1 MIKILWSIHNSAW
14 LLIWMDMLF
23 DRRKYIDSDKKFI
36 LTIFLSGMLWYGLQ
50 KYLSWIPLLLLL
62 TILGYLLWN
71 GSVEKVASLVVSYV
85 FIWTVLLG
93 LVEHFLTNAEFCAQ
107 AGWLILNS
115 ILISAIRHKGIG
127 KTFTALNLLK
137 TFGIAFFSTAFLC
150 DSFMDMIYGNAIQ
163 NYVFLS
169 CLVSLLLMVC
179 FCFCQ
184 SQLKMQISV
193 LDTQYDLIESQYVR
207 AQNFYAE
214 NAKLYHDIKHHLRAL
229 ERLLQNGDQREALA
243 YIESVQEPLQCK
255 MIPVHTGV
263 DIVDTVIYEAKEK
276 AEQRNILLLV
286 ETPILPSG
294 LKLEDREFCVLFANL
309 LNNALEAAKE
319 QIRLNIAITAGFLV
333 IEMKNDYKE
342 KPVVENNHFV
352 SEREQDSLAHGWG
365 MKIIEQIVE
374 KYQGELSIRVDMQVS
389 INIDGRAIIGGQ
401 ISAFCGQIMII
412 IKK

>member
-1 MIKILWSIHNSAW
+1 
-14 LLIWMDMLF
+14 MDMLF
-23 DRRKYIDSDKKFI
+23 DRRKYIASDKKFI

-150 DSFMDMIYGNAIQ
+150 DFFMDMIYGNAIQ

-179 FCFCQ
+179 FCFRQ

-276 AEQRNILLLV
+276 AEQRNILLQV
-286 ETPILPSG
+286 ETPILPSE
-294 LKLEDREFCVLFANL
+294 LKIEDRELCVLCANL
-309 LNNALEAAKE
+309 LDNALKAAKE
-319 QIRLNIAITAGFLV
+319 QIKLNIAIAAGFLV
-333 IEMKNDYKE
+333 IEMENDYKE
-342 KPVVENNHFV
+342 KPLVKNNHFV
-352 SEREQDSLAHGWG
+352 SETEQGSLAHGWG

-374 KYQGELSIRVDMQVS
+374 KYHGELTIRVDVQVS
-389 INIDGRAIIGGQ
+389 IKMLLDVL
-401 ISAFCGQIMII
+401 
-412 IKK
+412 

>member
-1 MIKILWSIHNSAW
+1 MQMIKILWSIHNSAW

-150 DSFMDMIYGNAIQ
+150 DFFMDMIYGNAIQ

-276 AEQRNILLLV
+276 AEQRNILLQV
-286 ETPILPSG
+286 ETPILPSE
-294 LKLEDREFCVLFANL
+294 LKIEDRELCVLCANL
-309 LNNALEAAKE
+309 LDNALKAAKE
-319 QIRLNIAITAGFLV
+319 QIKLNIAIAAGFLV
-333 IEMKNDYKE
+333 IEMENDYKE
-342 KPVVENNHFV
+342 KPLVKNNHFV
-352 SEREQDSLAHGWG
+352 SETEQGSLAHGWG

-389 INIDGRAIIGGQ
+389 IKILMDVL
-401 ISAFCGQIMII
+401 
-412 IKK
+412 

>member
-1 MIKILWSIHNSAW
+1 MQMIKILWSIHNSAW

-150 DSFMDMIYGNAIQ
+150 DFFMDMIYGNAIQ

-179 FCFCQ
+179 FCFRQ

-263 DIVDTVIYEAKEK
+263 DIVDTVICEAKEK

-294 LKLEDREFCVLFANL
+294 LKLEDRELCVLCANL
-309 LNNALEAAKE
+309 LDNALKAAKE
-319 QIRLNIAITAGFLV
+319 QIKLNIAIAAGFLV
-333 IEMKNDYKE
+333 IEMENDYKE
-342 KPVVENNHFV
+342 KPLVKNNHFV
-352 SEREQDSLAHGWG
+352 SETEQGSLAHGWG

-374 KYQGELSIRVDMQVS
+374 KYHGELTIRVDVQVS
-389 INIDGRAIIGGQ
+389 IKMLLDVL
-401 ISAFCGQIMII
+401 
-412 IKK
+412 

>member
-1 MIKILWSIHNSAW
+1 MQMIKILWSIHNSAW

-150 DSFMDMIYGNAIQ
+150 DFFMDMIYGNAIQ

-179 FCFCQ
+179 FCFRQ

-276 AEQRNILLLV
+276 AEQRNILLQV
-286 ETPILPSG
+286 ETPILPSE
-294 LKLEDREFCVLFANL
+294 LKIEDRELCVLCANL
-309 LNNALEAAKE
+309 LDNALKAAKE
-319 QIRLNIAITAGFLV
+319 QIKLNIAIAAGFLV
-333 IEMKNDYKE
+333 IEMENDYKV
-342 KPVVENNHFV
+342 KPLVKNNHFV
-352 SEREQDSLAHGWG
+352 SETEQGSLAHGWG

-374 KYQGELSIRVDMQVS
+374 KYHGELTIRVDVQVS
-389 INIDGRAIIGGQ
+389 IKMLLDVL
-401 ISAFCGQIMII
+401 
-412 IKK
+412 

>member
-1 MIKILWSIHNSAW
+1 MQMIKILWSIHNSAW

-23 DRRKYIDSDKKFI
+23 DRRKYIDSDKKFK

-150 DSFMDMIYGNAIQ
+150 DFFMDMIYGNAIQ

-263 DIVDTVIYEAKEK
+263 DIVDTIIYEAKEK
-276 AEQRNILLLV
+276 AEQRNILLQV
-286 ETPILPSG
+286 ETPILPSE
-294 LKLEDREFCVLFANL
+294 LKIEDRELCVLCANL
-309 LNNALEAAKE
+309 LDNALKAAKE
-319 QIRLNIAITAGFLV
+319 QIKLNIAIAAGFLV
-333 IEMKNDYKE
+333 IEMENDYKE
-342 KPVVENNHFV
+342 KPLVKNNHFV
-352 SEREQDSLAHGWG
+352 SETEQGSLAHGWG

-374 KYQGELSIRVDMQVS
+374 KYHGELTIRVDVQVS
-389 INIDGRAIIGGQ
+389 IKMLLDVL
-401 ISAFCGQIMII
+401 
-412 IKK
+412 

>member
-1 MIKILWSIHNSAW
+1 MQMIKILWSIHNSAW

-115 ILISAIRHKGIG
+115 RLISAIRHKGIG

-150 DSFMDMIYGNAIQ
+150 DFFMDMIYGNAIQ

-179 FCFCQ
+179 FCFRQ

-276 AEQRNILLLV
+276 AEQRNILLQV
-286 ETPILPSG
+286 ETPILPSE
-294 LKLEDREFCVLFANL
+294 LKIEDRELCVLCANL
-309 LNNALEAAKE
+309 LDNALKAAKE
-319 QIRLNIAITAGFLV
+319 QIKLNIAIAAGFLV
-333 IEMKNDYKE
+333 IEMENDYKE
-342 KPVVENNHFV
+342 KPLVKNNHFV
-352 SEREQDSLAHGWG
+352 SETEQGSLAHGWG

-374 KYQGELSIRVDMQVS
+374 KYHGELTIRVDVQVS
-389 INIDGRAIIGGQ
+389 IKMLLDVL
-401 ISAFCGQIMII
+401 
-412 IKK
+412 

>member
-1 MIKILWSIHNSAW
+1 MESRIQMIKILWSIHNSAW
-14 LLIWMDMLF
+14 LLIWMDRLF

-36 LTIFLSGMLWYGLQ
+36 VTIFLSGMLWYGLQ

-93 LVEHFLTNAEFCAQ
+93 LVEHFWTNAEFCAQ
-107 AGWLILNS
+107 AGWLILNG
-115 ILISAIRHKGIG
+115 ISAIRHKVIG

-150 DSFMDMIYGNAIQ
+150 DFFMDMIYGNAIQ

-169 CLVSLLLMVC
+169 CLVSLLLTVC
-179 FCFCQ
+179 FYFRQ

-207 AQNFYAE
+207 AQNFYTE

-229 ERLLQNGDQREALA
+229 ERLLQNGDRREALA

-276 AEQRNILLLV
+276 AEQRNILLVV

-365 MKIIEQIVE
+365 IKIIEQIVE

-389 INIDGRAIIGGQ
+389 IKILMDVL
-401 ISAFCGQIMII
+401 
-412 IKK
+412 

>member
-1 MIKILWSIHNSAW
+1 MQMIKILWSIHNSAW

-276 AEQRNILLLV
+276 AEQRNILLVV

-294 LKLEDREFCVLFANL
+294 LKLEDREFCVLCANL
-309 LNNALEAAKE
+309 LDNALKAAKE
-319 QIRLNIAITAGFLV
+319 QIKLNIAIAAGFLV
-333 IEMKNDYKE
+333 IEMENDYKE
-342 KPVVENNHFV
+342 KPLVKNNHFV
-352 SEREQDSLAHGWG
+352 SETEQGSLAHGWG

-374 KYQGELSIRVDMQVS
+374 KYHGELTIRVDVQVS
-389 INIDGRAIIGGQ
+389 IKMLLDVL
-401 ISAFCGQIMII
+401 
-412 IKK
+412 

>member
-36 LTIFLSGMLWYGLQ
+36 VTIFLSGMLWYGLQ

-93 LVEHFLTNAEFCAQ
+93 LVEHFWTNAEFCAQ
-107 AGWLILNS
+107 AGWLILNG

-150 DSFMDMIYGNAIQ
+150 DFFMDMIYGNAIQ

-169 CLVSLLLMVC
+169 CLVSLLLMVY
-179 FCFCQ
+179 FYFRQ

-207 AQNFYAE
+207 AQNFYTE

-243 YIESVQEPLQCK
+243 YIESVQEPLQCN
-255 MIPVHTGV
+255 MIPVLTGV
-263 DIVDTVIYEAKEK
+263 EIVDTVIYEAKEK
-276 AEQRNILLLV
+276 AEQRNILLVV

-294 LKLEDREFCVLFANL
+294 LKLEDRELCVLFANL

-333 IEMKNDYKE
+333 IEMQNDYKE
-342 KPVVENNHFV
+342 KPVVKNNHFV
-352 SEREQDSLAHGWG
+352 AEREQDSLAHGWG

-374 KYQGELSIRVDMQVS
+374 KYHGELSIRVDMQVS
-389 INIDGRAIIGGQ
+389 IKILMDVL
-401 ISAFCGQIMII
+401 
-412 IKK
+412 

>member
-1 MIKILWSIHNSAW
+1 MESRIQMIKILWSIHNSAW

-36 LTIFLSGMLWYGLQ
+36 VTIFLSGMLWYGLQ

-93 LVEHFLTNAEFCAQ
+93 LVEHFWTNAEFCAQ
-107 AGWLILNS
+107 AGWLILNG
-115 ILISAIRHKGIG
+115 ILISAIRHKVIG

-150 DSFMDMIYGNAIQ
+150 DFFMDMIYGNAIQ

-179 FCFCQ
+179 FYFRQ

-193 LDTQYDLIESQYVR
+193 LDTQYELIESQYVR
-207 AQNFYAE
+207 AQNFYTE

-229 ERLLQNGDQREALA
+229 ERLLQNGDRREALA

-276 AEQRNILLLV
+276 AEQRNILLVV

-333 IEMKNDYKE
+333 IEMQNDYKE
-342 KPVVENNHFV
+342 KPVVKNNHFV

-389 INIDGRAIIGGQ
+389 IKILMDVL
-401 ISAFCGQIMII
+401 
-412 IKK
+412 

>member
-93 LVEHFLTNAEFCAQ
+93 LVEHFWTNAEFCAQ
-107 AGWLILNS
+107 AGWLILNG
-115 ILISAIRHKGIG
+115 ILISAIRHKVIG

-150 DSFMDMIYGNAIQ
+150 DFFMDMIYGNAIQ

-179 FCFCQ
+179 FYFRQ

-193 LDTQYDLIESQYVR
+193 LDTQYELIESQYVR
-207 AQNFYAE
+207 AQNFYTE

-229 ERLLQNGDQREALA
+229 ERLLQNGDRREALA

-263 DIVDTVIYEAKEK
+263 DIVDAVIYEAKEK
-276 AEQRNILLLV
+276 AEQRNILLVV

-333 IEMKNDYKE
+333 IEMQNDYKE
-342 KPVVENNHFV
+342 KPVVKNNHFV

-389 INIDGRAIIGGQ
+389 IKILMDVL
-401 ISAFCGQIMII
+401 
-412 IKK
+412 

>member
-1 MIKILWSIHNSAW
+1 MQMIKILWSIHNSAW

-127 KTFTALNLLK
+127 RTFTALNLLK

-150 DSFMDMIYGNAIQ
+150 DFFMDMIYGNAIQ

-179 FCFCQ
+179 FCFRQ

-276 AEQRNILLLV
+276 AEQRNILLQV
-286 ETPILPSG
+286 ETPILPSE
-294 LKLEDREFCVLFANL
+294 LKIEDRELCVLCANL
-309 LNNALEAAKE
+309 LDNALKAAKE
-319 QIRLNIAITAGFLV
+319 QIKLNIAIAAGFLV
-333 IEMKNDYKE
+333 IEMENDYKE
-342 KPVVENNHFV
+342 KPLVKNNHFV
-352 SEREQDSLAHGWG
+352 SETEQGSLAHGWG

-374 KYQGELSIRVDMQVS
+374 KYHGELTIRVDVQVS
-389 INIDGRAIIGGQ
+389 IKMLLDVL
-401 ISAFCGQIMII
+401 
-412 IKK
+412 

>member
-1 MIKILWSIHNSAW
+1 MQMIKILWSIHNSAW

-150 DSFMDMIYGNAIQ
+150 DFFMDMIYGNAIQ
-163 NYVFLS
+163 NYVFRS

-179 FCFCQ
+179 FCFRQ

-276 AEQRNILLLV
+276 AEQRNILLQV
-286 ETPILPSG
+286 ETPILPSE
-294 LKLEDREFCVLFANL
+294 LKIEDRELCVLCANL
-309 LNNALEAAKE
+309 LDNALKAAKE
-319 QIRLNIAITAGFLV
+319 QIKLNIAIAAGFLV
-333 IEMKNDYKE
+333 IEMENDFKE
-342 KPVVENNHFV
+342 KPLVKNYHFV
-352 SEREQDSLAHGWG
+352 SETEQGSLAHGWG

-374 KYQGELSIRVDMQVS
+374 KYHGELTIRVDVQVS
-389 INIDGRAIIGGQ
+389 IKMLLDVL
-401 ISAFCGQIMII
+401 
-412 IKK
+412 

>member
-71 GSVEKVASLVVSYV
+71 GSVEEIASLVVSYV

-93 LVEHFLTNAEFCAQ
+93 LMEHFWTNAEFCAQ
-107 AGWLILNS
+107 SGWLILNG

-137 TFGIAFFSTAFLC
+137 TFGIAFFSTAFLG
-150 DSFMDMIYGNAIQ
+150 DFFMDMIYGNAIQ

-169 CLVSLLLMVC
+169 CLVSLLLMVY
-179 FCFCQ
+179 FYFHQ

-207 AQNFYAE
+207 AQNFYTE

-229 ERLLQNGDQREALA
+229 ERLLQNGDQKEALS

-276 AEQRNILLLV
+276 AEQRNILLVV

-294 LKLEDREFCVLFANL
+294 LKLEDREFCVLCANL
-309 LNNALEAAKE
+309 LNNALEASKE

-389 INIDGRAIIGGQ
+389 IKILLDVQ
-401 ISAFCGQIMII
+401 
-412 IKK
+412 

>member
-1 MIKILWSIHNSAW
+1 MESRIQMIKILWSIHNSAW

-23 DRRKYIDSDKKFI
+23 DRRKYIDSNKKFI

-93 LVEHFLTNAEFCAQ
+93 LVEHFWTNAEFCAQ
-107 AGWLILNS
+107 AGWLILNG
-115 ILISAIRHKGIG
+115 ILISAIRHKVIG

-150 DSFMDMIYGNAIQ
+150 DFFMDMIYGNAIQ

-179 FCFCQ
+179 FYFRQ
-184 SQLKMQISV
+184 SQLKIQISV
-193 LDTQYDLIESQYVR
+193 LDTQYELIESQYVR
-207 AQNFYAE
+207 AQNFYTE

-229 ERLLQNGDQREALA
+229 ERLLQNGDRREALA

-263 DIVDTVIYEAKEK
+263 DIVDAVIYEAKEK
-276 AEQRNILLLV
+276 AEQRNILLVV

-333 IEMKNDYKE
+333 IEMQNDYKE
-342 KPVVENNHFV
+342 KPVVKNNHFV

-389 INIDGRAIIGGQ
+389 IKILMDVL
-401 ISAFCGQIMII
+401 
-412 IKK
+412 

>member
-1 MIKILWSIHNSAW
+1 MESRIQMIKILWSIHNSAW

-93 LVEHFLTNAEFCAQ
+93 LVEHFWTNAEFCAQ
-107 AGWLILNS
+107 AGWLILNG

-150 DSFMDMIYGNAIQ
+150 DFFMDMIYGNAIQ

-179 FCFCQ
+179 FYFRQ

-207 AQNFYAE
+207 AQNFYTE

-229 ERLLQNGDQREALA
+229 ERLLQNGDRREALA

-276 AEQRNILLLV
+276 AEQRNILLVV

-333 IEMKNDYKE
+333 IEMQNDYKE
-342 KPVVENNHFV
+342 KPVVKNNHFV

-389 INIDGRAIIGGQ
+389 IKILMDVL
-401 ISAFCGQIMII
+401 
-412 IKK
+412 

>member
-1 MIKILWSIHNSAW
+1 MQMIKILWSIHNSAW

-150 DSFMDMIYGNAIQ
+150 DFFMDMIYGNAIQ

-243 YIESVQEPLQCK
+243 YIESVQDPLQCK

-276 AEQRNILLLV
+276 AEQRNILLVV

-333 IEMKNDYKE
+333 IEMQNDYKE
-342 KPVVENNHFV
+342 KPVVKNNHFV

-374 KYQGELSIRVDMQVS
+374 KYHGELTIRVDVQVS
-389 INIDGRAIIGGQ
+389 IKMLLDVL
-401 ISAFCGQIMII
+401 
-412 IKK
+412 

>member
-1 MIKILWSIHNSAW
+1 MQMIKILWSIHNSAW

-150 DSFMDMIYGNAIQ
+150 DFFMDMIYGNAIQ
-163 NYVFLS
+163 NYAFLS

-179 FCFCQ
+179 FCFRQ

-276 AEQRNILLLV
+276 AEQRNILLQV
-286 ETPILPSG
+286 ETPILPSE
-294 LKLEDREFCVLFANL
+294 LKIEDRELCVLCANL
-309 LNNALEAAKE
+309 LDNALKAAKE
-319 QIRLNIAITAGFLV
+319 QIKLNIAIAAGFLV
-333 IEMKNDYKE
+333 IEMENDYKE
-342 KPVVENNHFV
+342 KPLVKNNHFV
-352 SEREQDSLAHGWG
+352 SETEQGSLAHGWG

-374 KYQGELSIRVDMQVS
+374 KYHGELTIRVDVQVS
-389 INIDGRAIIGGQ
+389 IKMLLDVL
-401 ISAFCGQIMII
+401 
-412 IKK
+412 

>member
-1 MIKILWSIHNSAW
+1 MQMIKILWSIHNSAW

-150 DSFMDMIYGNAIQ
+150 DFFMDMIYGNAIQ

-179 FCFCQ
+179 FCFRQ

-276 AEQRNILLLV
+276 AEQRNILLQV
-286 ETPILPSG
+286 EPPILPSE
-294 LKLEDREFCVLFANL
+294 LKIEDRELCVLCANL
-309 LNNALEAAKE
+309 LDNALKAAKE
-319 QIRLNIAITAGFLV
+319 QIKLNIAIAAGFLV
-333 IEMKNDYKE
+333 IEMENDYKE
-342 KPVVENNHFV
+342 KPLVKNNHFV
-352 SEREQDSLAHGWG
+352 SETEQGSLAHGWG

-374 KYQGELSIRVDMQVS
+374 KYHGELTIRVDVQVS
-389 INIDGRAIIGGQ
+389 IKMLLDVL
-401 ISAFCGQIMII
+401 
-412 IKK
+412 

>member
-1 MIKILWSIHNSAW
+1 MESRMQMIKILWSIHNSAW

-150 DSFMDMIYGNAIQ
+150 DFFMDMIYGNAIQ
-163 NYVFLS
+163 NYVFRS

-179 FCFCQ
+179 FCFRQ

-276 AEQRNILLLV
+276 AEQRNILLQV
-286 ETPILPSG
+286 ETPILPSE
-294 LKLEDREFCVLFANL
+294 LKIEDRELCVLCANL
-309 LNNALEAAKE
+309 LDNALKAAKE
-319 QIRLNIAITAGFLV
+319 QIKLNIAIAAGFLV
-333 IEMKNDYKE
+333 IEMENDYKE
-342 KPVVENNHFV
+342 KPLVKNNHFV
-352 SEREQDSLAHGWG
+352 SETEQGSLAHGWG

-374 KYQGELSIRVDMQVS
+374 KYHGELTIRVDVQVS
-389 INIDGRAIIGGQ
+389 IKMLLDVL
-401 ISAFCGQIMII
+401 
-412 IKK
+412 

>member
-93 LVEHFLTNAEFCAQ
+93 LVEHFWTNAEFCAQ
-107 AGWLILNS
+107 SGWLILNG

-150 DSFMDMIYGNAIQ
+150 DFFMDMIYGNAIQ

-169 CLVSLLLMVC
+169 CLVSLLLMVY
-179 FCFCQ
+179 FYFRQ

-207 AQNFYAE
+207 AQNFYTE

-229 ERLLQNGDQREALA
+229 ERLLQNGDQKEALS

-276 AEQRNILLLV
+276 AEQRNILLVV

-294 LKLEDREFCVLFANL
+294 LKLEDREFCVLCANL
-309 LNNALEAAKE
+309 LNNALEASKE

-389 INIDGRAIIGGQ
+389 IKILLDVQ
-401 ISAFCGQIMII
+401 
-412 IKK
+412 

>member
-1 MIKILWSIHNSAW
+1 MQMIKILWSIHNSAW

-150 DSFMDMIYGNAIQ
+150 DFFMDMIYGNAIQ

-179 FCFCQ
+179 FCFRQ

-276 AEQRNILLLV
+276 AEQRNILLQV
-286 ETPILPSG
+286 ETPILPSE
-294 LKLEDREFCVLFANL
+294 LKIEDRELCVLCANL
-309 LNNALEAAKE
+309 LDNALKAAKE
-319 QIRLNIAITAGFLV
+319 QIKLNIAIAAGFLV
-333 IEMKNDYKE
+333 IEMENDYKE
-342 KPVVENNHFV
+342 KPLVKNNHFV
-352 SEREQDSLAHGWG
+352 SETEQGSLAHGWG

-374 KYQGELSIRVDMQVS
+374 KYHGELTIRVDVQVS
-389 INIDGRAIIGGQ
+389 IKILNSFLKFPCEGE
-401 ISAFCGQIMII
+401 S
-412 IKK
+412 

>member
-1 MIKILWSIHNSAW
+1 MENGVQMIKILWSIHNSAW

-36 LTIFLSGMLWYGLQ
+36 LTILLSGMLWYGLQ

-93 LVEHFLTNAEFCAQ
+93 LVEHFWTNAEFCAQ
-107 AGWLILNS
+107 AGWMIING

-150 DSFMDMIYGNAIQ
+150 DFFMDMIYGNAIQ

-169 CLVSLLLMVC
+169 CLVSLLLMVY
-179 FCFCQ
+179 FYFRQ

-207 AQNFYAE
+207 AQNFYTE

-229 ERLLQNGDQREALA
+229 ERLLQNGDQREALS

-276 AEQRNILLLV
+276 AEQRNILLVV

-333 IEMKNDYKE
+333 IEMQNDYKE
-342 KPVVENNHFV
+342 KPVVKNNHFV

-389 INIDGRAIIGGQ
+389 IKILMDVL
-401 ISAFCGQIMII
+401 
-412 IKK
+412 

>member
-1 MIKILWSIHNSAW
+1 MESRIQMIKILWSIHNSAW

-23 DRRKYIDSDKKFI
+23 DRRKYIDSDKKFK

-93 LVEHFLTNAEFCAQ
+93 LVEHFWTNAEFCAQ
-107 AGWLILNS
+107 AGWLILNG

-150 DSFMDMIYGNAIQ
+150 DFFMDMIYGNAIQ

-179 FCFCQ
+179 FYFRQ

-193 LDTQYDLIESQYVR
+193 LDTQYELIESQYVR
-207 AQNFYAE
+207 AQNFYTE

-229 ERLLQNGDQREALA
+229 ERLLQNGDRREALA

-276 AEQRNILLLV
+276 AEQRNILLVV

-333 IEMKNDYKE
+333 IEMQNDYKE
-342 KPVVENNHFV
+342 KPVVKNNHFV

-389 INIDGRAIIGGQ
+389 IKILMDVL
-401 ISAFCGQIMII
+401 
-412 IKK
+412 

>member
-1 MIKILWSIHNSAW
+1 MESRIQMIKILWSIHNSTW
-14 LLIWMDMLF
+14 LLIWMDKLF
-23 DRRKYIDSDKKFI
+23 DRRKYINSDKKYI
-36 LTIFLSGMLWYGLQ
+36 LTILLSGMLWYGLQ

-71 GSVEKVASLVVSYV
+71 GSVEEIASLIVSYV

-93 LVEHFLTNAEFCAQ
+93 LMEHFWTNAEFCAQ
-107 AGWLILNS
+107 AGWLIING
-115 ILISAIRHKGIG
+115 ILISDIRHKVIE
-127 KTFTALNLLK
+127 KTFTVLNLLK
-137 TFGIAFFSTAFLC
+137 AFGIVFFSTVFLC
-150 DSFMDMIYGNAIQ
+150 DFFIDMIYGNAIQ
-163 NYVFLS
+163 NYVFLF
-169 CLVSLLLMVC
+169 CLVSLLLMVY
-179 FCFCQ
+179 FYFRQ
-184 SQLKMQISV
+184 SQLKMQISA

-229 ERLLQNGDQREALA
+229 ERLLQHGDQREALA

-276 AEQRNILLLV
+276 AEQRNILLVV

-294 LKLEDREFCVLFANL
+294 LKLGDREFCVLFANL

-333 IEMKNDYKE
+333 IEMQNDYKE
-342 KPVVENNHFV
+342 KPVVKNNHFV

-374 KYQGELSIRVDMQVS
+374 KYHGELSIRVDMQVS
-389 INIDGRAIIGGQ
+389 IKILLDVL
-401 ISAFCGQIMII
+401 
-412 IKK
+412 

>member
-1 MIKILWSIHNSAW
+1 MQMIKILWSIHNSAW

-150 DSFMDMIYGNAIQ
+150 DFFMDMIYGNAIQ

-179 FCFCQ
+179 FCFRQ

-207 AQNFYAE
+207 AQNFYTE

-229 ERLLQNGDQREALA
+229 ERLLQHGDQREALA

-276 AEQRNILLLV
+276 AEQRNILLQV
-286 ETPILPSG
+286 ETPILPSE
-294 LKLEDREFCVLFANL
+294 LKIEDRELCVLCANL
-309 LNNALEAAKE
+309 LDNALKAAKE
-319 QIRLNIAITAGFLV
+319 QIKLNIAIAAGFLV
-333 IEMKNDYKE
+333 IEMENDYKE
-342 KPVVENNHFV
+342 KPLVKNNHFV
-352 SEREQDSLAHGWG
+352 SETEQGSLAHGWG

-374 KYQGELSIRVDMQVS
+374 KYHGELTIRVDVQVS
-389 INIDGRAIIGGQ
+389 IKMLLDVL
-401 ISAFCGQIMII
+401 
-412 IKK
+412 

>member
-1 MIKILWSIHNSAW
+1 MQMIKILWSIHNSAW

-23 DRRKYIDSDKKFI
+23 DRRKYIDSDKKYI
-36 LTIFLSGMLWYGLQ
+36 LTILLSGMLWYGLQ

-62 TILGYLLWN
+62 TILEYLLWN
-71 GSVEKVASLVVSYV
+71 GAVEKVASLVVSYV
-85 FIWTVLLG
+85 FIWTALLG
-93 LVEHFLTNAEFCAQ
+93 LMEHFWTNAEFCAQ
-107 AGWLILNS
+107 AGWLILNG

-150 DSFMDMIYGNAIQ
+150 DFFIDMIYGNAIQ
-163 NYVFLS
+163 NYVFLF
-169 CLVSLLLMVC
+169 CLVSLLLMVY
-179 FCFCQ
+179 FYFRQ

-207 AQNFYAE
+207 AQNFYTE

-229 ERLLQNGDQREALA
+229 ERLLQNGAQREALA
-243 YIESVQEPLQCK
+243 YIESMQEPLQCK

-276 AEQRNILLLV
+276 AEQRNILLVV

-294 LKLEDREFCVLFANL
+294 LKLEDREFCVLCANL
-309 LNNALEAAKE
+309 LDNALKAAKE
-319 QIRLNIAITAGFLV
+319 QIKLNIAIAAGFLV
-333 IEMKNDYKE
+333 IEMENDYKE
-342 KPVVENNHFV
+342 KPLVKNNHFV
-352 SEREQDSLAHGWG
+352 SETEQGSLAHGWG

-374 KYQGELSIRVDMQVS
+374 KYQGELTIRVDIQV
-389 INIDGRAIIGGQ
+389 R
-401 ISAFCGQIMII
+401 
-412 IKK
+412 IKMLLDVL

>member
-1 MIKILWSIHNSAW
+1 MENGVQMIKILWSIHNSAW

-36 LTIFLSGMLWYGLQ
+36 VTIFLSGMLWYGLQ

-150 DSFMDMIYGNAIQ
+150 DFFMDMIYGNAIQ

-179 FCFCQ
+179 FCFRQ

-207 AQNFYAE
+207 AQNFYTE

-229 ERLLQNGDQREALA
+229 ERLLQHGDQREALA

-276 AEQRNILLLV
+276 AEQRNILLQV
-286 ETPILPSG
+286 ETPILPSE
-294 LKLEDREFCVLFANL
+294 LKIEDRELCVLCANL
-309 LNNALEAAKE
+309 LDNALKAAKE
-319 QIRLNIAITAGFLV
+319 QIKLNIAIAAGFLV
-333 IEMKNDYKE
+333 IEMENDYKE
-342 KPVVENNHFV
+342 KPLVKNNHFV
-352 SEREQDSLAHGWG
+352 SETEQGSLAHGWG

-374 KYQGELSIRVDMQVS
+374 KYHGELTIRVDVQVS
-389 INIDGRAIIGGQ
+389 IKMLLDVL
-401 ISAFCGQIMII
+401 
-412 IKK
+412 

>member
-71 GSVEKVASLVVSYV
+71 GSVEEIASLVVSYV

-93 LVEHFLTNAEFCAQ
+93 LMEHFWTNAEFCAQ
-107 AGWLILNS
+107 SGWLILNG

-150 DSFMDMIYGNAIQ
+150 DFFMDMIYGNAIQ

-169 CLVSLLLMVC
+169 CLVSLLLMVY
-179 FCFCQ
+179 FYFHQ

-207 AQNFYAE
+207 AQNFYTE

-229 ERLLQNGDQREALA
+229 ERLLQNGDQREALS

-276 AEQRNILLLV
+276 AEQRNILLVV

-294 LKLEDREFCVLFANL
+294 LKLEDREFCVLCANL
-309 LNNALEAAKE
+309 LNNALEASKE

-389 INIDGRAIIGGQ
+389 IKILLDVQ
-401 ISAFCGQIMII
+401 
-412 IKK
+412 

>member
-1 MIKILWSIHNSAW
+1 MQMIKILWSIHNSAW

-23 DRRKYIDSDKKFI
+23 DRRKYIESDKKFI

-150 DSFMDMIYGNAIQ
+150 DFFMDMIYGNAIQ

-179 FCFCQ
+179 FCFRQ

-276 AEQRNILLLV
+276 AEQRNILLQV
-286 ETPILPSG
+286 ETPILPSE
-294 LKLEDREFCVLFANL
+294 LKIEDRELCVLCANL
-309 LNNALEAAKE
+309 LDNALKAAKE
-319 QIRLNIAITAGFLV
+319 QIKLNIAIAAGFLV
-333 IEMKNDYKE
+333 IEMENDYKE
-342 KPVVENNHFV
+342 KPLVKNNHFV
-352 SEREQDSLAHGWG
+352 SETEQGSLAHGWG

-374 KYQGELSIRVDMQVS
+374 KYHGELTIRVDVQVS
-389 INIDGRAIIGGQ
+389 IKMLLDVL
-401 ISAFCGQIMII
+401 
-412 IKK
+412 

>member
-1 MIKILWSIHNSAW
+1 MQMIKILWSIHNSAW

-93 LVEHFLTNAEFCAQ
+93 LVEHFWTNAEFCAQ
-107 AGWLILNS
+107 AGWLILNG
-115 ILISAIRHKGIG
+115 ILISAIRHKVIG

-150 DSFMDMIYGNAIQ
+150 DFFMDMIYGNAIQ

-179 FCFCQ
+179 FCFRQ

-276 AEQRNILLLV
+276 AEQRNILLQV
-286 ETPILPSG
+286 ETPILPSE
-294 LKLEDREFCVLFANL
+294 LKIEDRELCVLCANL
-309 LNNALEAAKE
+309 LDNALKAAKE
-319 QIRLNIAITAGFLV
+319 QIKLNIAIAAGFLV
-333 IEMKNDYKE
+333 IEMENDYKE
-342 KPVVENNHFV
+342 KPLVKNNHFV
-352 SEREQDSLAHGWG
+352 SETEQGSLAHGWG

-374 KYQGELSIRVDMQVS
+374 KYHGELTIRVDVQVS
-389 INIDGRAIIGGQ
+389 IKMLLDVL
-401 ISAFCGQIMII
+401 
-412 IKK
+412 

>member
-1 MIKILWSIHNSAW
+1 MENGVQMIKILWSIHNSAW

-36 LTIFLSGMLWYGLQ
+36 VTIFLSGMLWYGLQ

-93 LVEHFLTNAEFCAQ
+93 LVEHFWTNAEFCAQ
-107 AGWLILNS
+107 AGWLILNG

-150 DSFMDMIYGNAIQ
+150 DFFMDMIYGNAIQ

-169 CLVSLLLMVC
+169 CLVSLLLMVY
-179 FCFCQ
+179 FYFRQ

-229 ERLLQNGDQREALA
+229 ERLLQNGDRREALA

-255 MIPVHTGV
+255 MIPLHTGV

-276 AEQRNILLLV
+276 AEQRNILLVV
-286 ETPILPSG
+286 ETPILPSE

-319 QIRLNIAITAGFLV
+319 QIRLNVAITAGFLV
-333 IEMKNDYKE
+333 IEMQNDYKE
-342 KPVVENNHFV
+342 KPVVKNNHFV

-389 INIDGRAIIGGQ
+389 IKILMDVL
-401 ISAFCGQIMII
+401 
-412 IKK
+412 

>member
-1 MIKILWSIHNSAW
+1 MQMIKILWSIHNSAW

-23 DRRKYIDSDKKFI
+23 DRRKYIASDKKFI

-93 LVEHFLTNAEFCAQ
+93 LVEHFLTNAEFCAK

-127 KTFTALNLLK
+127 ITFTALNLLK

-150 DSFMDMIYGNAIQ
+150 DFFMDMIYGNAIQ

-179 FCFCQ
+179 FCFRQ

-276 AEQRNILLLV
+276 AEQRNILLQV
-286 ETPILPSG
+286 ETPILPSE
-294 LKLEDREFCVLFANL
+294 LKIEDRELCVLCANL
-309 LNNALEAAKE
+309 LDNALKAAKE
-319 QIRLNIAITAGFLV
+319 QIKLNIAIAAGFLV
-333 IEMKNDYKE
+333 IEMENDYKE
-342 KPVVENNHFV
+342 KPLVKNNHFV
-352 SEREQDSLAHGWG
+352 SETEQGSLAHGWG

-374 KYQGELSIRVDMQVS
+374 KYHGELTIRVDVQVS
-389 INIDGRAIIGGQ
+389 IKMLLDVL
-401 ISAFCGQIMII
+401 
-412 IKK
+412 

>member
-14 LLIWMDMLF
+14 LLIWMDRLF

-36 LTIFLSGMLWYGLQ
+36 VTIFLSGMLWYGLQ
-50 KYLSWIPLLLLL
+50 KYMSWIPLLLLL

-85 FIWTVLLG
+85 FIWTVLLD
-93 LVEHFLTNAEFCAQ
+93 LVEHFWTNAEFCAQ
-107 AGWLILNS
+107 AGWLILNG

-150 DSFMDMIYGNAIQ
+150 DFFMDMIYGNAIQ

-169 CLVSLLLMVC
+169 CLVSLLLMVY
-179 FCFCQ
+179 FYFRQ

-229 ERLLQNGDQREALA
+229 ERLLQNGDQREALS

-276 AEQRNILLLV
+276 AEQRNILLVV
-286 ETPILPSG
+286 ETPILPSE

-319 QIRLNIAITAGFLV
+319 QIRLNVAITAGFFV
-333 IEMKNDYKE
+333 IEMQNDYKE
-342 KPVVENNHFV
+342 KPVVKNNHFV

-389 INIDGRAIIGGQ
+389 IKILMDVL
-401 ISAFCGQIMII
+401 
-412 IKK
+412 

>member
-1 MIKILWSIHNSAW
+1 MESRIQMINILWSIHNSAW
-14 LLIWMDMLF
+14 LLIWMDKLF
-23 DRRKYIDSDKKFI
+23 DRRKYIDSDKKYI
-36 LTIFLSGMLWYGLQ
+36 LTILLSGMLWYGLQ

-150 DSFMDMIYGNAIQ
+150 DFFMDMIYGNAIQ

-276 AEQRNILLLV
+276 AEQRNILLVV

-333 IEMKNDYKE
+333 IEMQNDYKE
-342 KPVVENNHFV
+342 KPVVKNNHFV
-352 SEREQDSLAHGWG
+352 SEREQGSLAHSWG

-389 INIDGRAIIGGQ
+389 IKILMDVL
-401 ISAFCGQIMII
+401 
-412 IKK
+412 

>member
-1 MIKILWSIHNSAW
+1 MQMIKILWSIHNSAW

-36 LTIFLSGMLWYGLQ
+36 VTIFLSGMLWYGLQ

-93 LVEHFLTNAEFCAQ
+93 LVEHFWTNAEFCAQ
-107 AGWLILNS
+107 AGWLILNG

-137 TFGIAFFSTAFLC
+137 TFSIAFFSTAFLC
-150 DSFMDMIYGNAIQ
+150 DFFMDMIYGNAIQ

-169 CLVSLLLMVC
+169 CLVSLLLMVY
-179 FCFCQ
+179 FYFRQ

-229 ERLLQNGDQREALA
+229 ERLLQHGDQREALS

-276 AEQRNILLLV
+276 AEQRNILLVV

-333 IEMKNDYKE
+333 IEMQNDYKE
-342 KPVVENNHFV
+342 KPVVKNNHFV

-374 KYQGELSIRVDMQVS
+374 KYQGKLSIMVDMQV
-389 INIDGRAIIGGQ
+389 NIKILLDVQ
-401 ISAFCGQIMII
+401 
-412 IKK
+412 

>member
-1 MIKILWSIHNSAW
+1 MESRIQMIKILWSIHNSAW

-23 DRRKYIDSDKKFI
+23 DRRKYIDSNKKFI

-93 LVEHFLTNAEFCAQ
+93 LVEHFWTNAEFCAQ
-107 AGWLILNS
+107 AGWLILNG
-115 ILISAIRHKGIG
+115 ILISAIRHKVIG

-150 DSFMDMIYGNAIQ
+150 DFFMDMIYGNAIQ

-169 CLVSLLLMVC
+169 CLVSLLLMVY
-179 FCFCQ
+179 FYFRQ

-193 LDTQYDLIESQYVR
+193 LDTQYELIESQYVR
-207 AQNFYAE
+207 AQNFYTE

-229 ERLLQNGDQREALA
+229 ERLLQNGDRREALA

-263 DIVDTVIYEAKEK
+263 DIVDAVIYEAKEK
-276 AEQRNILLLV
+276 AEQRNILLVV

-333 IEMKNDYKE
+333 IEMQNDYKE
-342 KPVVENNHFV
+342 KPVVKNNHFV

-389 INIDGRAIIGGQ
+389 IKILMDVL
-401 ISAFCGQIMII
+401 
-412 IKK
+412 